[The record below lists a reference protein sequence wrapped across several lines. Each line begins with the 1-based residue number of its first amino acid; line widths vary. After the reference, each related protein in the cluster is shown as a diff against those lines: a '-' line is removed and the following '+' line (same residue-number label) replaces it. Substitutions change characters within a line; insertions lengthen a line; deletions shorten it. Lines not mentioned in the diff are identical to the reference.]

1 MTLTMAMV
9 TFREGL
15 EALLI
20 IAISIVYFRSMQATN
35 LVRAVW
41 LGAGTSFLACIG
53 LGFLFA
59 HIGGISPLW
68 EALLAT
74 LAAVLVLSCT
84 WQMLRHGPKM
94 GQMIRER
101 LEAVSKE
108 KAFWAVALVS
118 FLMLGR
124 EGLEAATMLASLST
138 QEETTH
144 LVPAAVGGLVLAII
158 VAMLWIKLGRKINLT
173 TIFRASAIFMTL
185 FSIQLVI
192 YAFHEFTEAN
202 ALPLLDNTYWHIM
215 TEDYAPEGT
224 YGSILSY
231 VMAASPFVYAI
242 YQVLQRALFKEPQS
256 V

>member
-1 MTLTMAMV
+1 
-9 TFREGL
+9 
-15 EALLI
+15 
-20 IAISIVYFRSMQATN
+20 
-35 LVRAVW
+35 
-41 LGAGTSFLACIG
+41 
-53 LGFLFA
+53 
-59 HIGGISPLW
+59 
-68 EALLAT
+68 
-74 LAAVLVLSCT
+74 
-84 WQMLRHGPKM
+84 
-94 GQMIRER
+94 
-101 LEAVSKE
+101 
-108 KAFWAVALVS
+108 
-118 FLMLGR
+118 MLGR

-158 VAMLWIKLGRKINLT
+158 VALLWVKLGRKINLT

-202 ALPLLDNTYWHIM
+202 ALPFVDNAYWHIV
-215 TEDYAPEGT
+215 TEDYAPEGA

-231 VMAASPFVYAI
+231 VMAASPFIYAF